1 MTGESSSM
9 PARECL
15 RFGLLVAVLA
25 LGCVVSAVPARA
37 LDANAANAF
46 VTRALDDAVRTFSG
60 KTMSPDDKARAA
72 QELIGRY
79 ADLRGL
85 SAAILGR
92 YWTGATPDQ
101 QAKFPPL
108 LVQYALSAWAPMG
121 DIGGGDNKMRITST
135 QPAGQSLV
143 VHALIGSPGE
153 QPTPLDWTVSTA
165 ADGRLILT
173 DVVVDNVGF
182 IRTMHDDFSSFLA
195 SNGGRLDTLMAA
207 MQKKIDANAA
217 PAAK

>member
-1 MTGESSSM
+1 M
-9 PARECL
+9 PARAL
-15 RFGLLVAVLA
+15 SRLLILAAVLSGFA
-25 LGCVVSAVPARA
+25 YTAPARA
-37 LDANAANAF
+37 LDATAASAF
-46 VTRALDDAVRTFSG
+46 VTRALDDAIRTFSG
-60 KTMSPDDKARAA
+60 KTMSPADKARAA

-92 YWTGATPDQ
+92 YWTGATADQ
-101 QAKFPPL
+101 QAKFLPL

-121 DIGGGDNKMRITST
+121 DIGGGDDKMRITRT
-135 QPAGQSLV
+135 EPAGQRLI
-143 VHALIGSPGE
+143 VHALIGAPGE
-153 QPTPLDWTVSTA
+153 QPTPLDWTVATG

-173 DVVVDNVGF
+173 DVAVDNVSF

-195 SNGGRLDTLMAA
+195 SNGGRLDALMAA
-207 MQKKIDANAA
+207 MQKKVDANA